1 MSELTLTVLR
11 LGFLA
16 LLWTFVLTLAG
27 VMRADLFGP
36 RVARQKAPKSAARA
50 AASRQPKAAKA
61 SKSKSG
67 RRGQART
74 LTVLEGSLAGTSITL
89 WTTPITI
96 GRSSD
101 CTVVIDD
108 DYASNHHARISPHE
122 SDWVIEDLGSTNGT
136 YLQRTRVVSPLRV
149 PLGTP
154 IRIGKTVLELRK

>member
-11 LGFLA
+11 LGFLV

-36 RVARQKAPKSAARA
+36 RVARQKAPKAAGRA
-50 AASRQPKAAKA
+50 APPKQPKAQ
-61 SKSKSG
+61 KSKSG

-89 WTTPITI
+89 GTAPITI

-122 SDWVIEDLGSTNGT
+122 GDWVIEDLGSTNGT
-136 YLQRTRVVSPLRV
+136 YVQRTRVTGPLRV

>member
-11 LGFLA
+11 LGFLV

-36 RVARQKAPKSAARA
+36 RVARQKAPKSSGRSAA
-50 AASRQPKAAKA
+50 PKPPKPQ
-61 SKSKSG
+61 KSKG
-67 RRGQART
+67 ARRGQART
-74 LTVLEGSLAGTSITL
+74 LTVVEGSLAGTSITL
-89 WTTPITI
+89 GTAPITI

-122 SDWVIEDLGSTNGT
+122 GDWVIEGLGSTNGT
-136 YLQRTRVVSPLRV
+136 YVQRTRVTSPLRV

>member
-11 LGFLA
+11 LGFLV

-36 RVARQKAPKSAARA
+36 RVARPKVPKGSGRSAASARPAKPAKPKS
-50 AASRQPKAAKA
+50 
-61 SKSKSG
+61 G
-67 RRGQART
+67 RGQART

-89 WTTPITI
+89 GTAPITI
-96 GRSSD
+96 GRSAD

-122 SDWVIEDLGSTNGT
+122 GDWVIEDLGSTNGT
-136 YLQRTRVVSPLRV
+136 YVQRTRVTAPLRV